1 MLHSLRARLAL
12 WLLLPLAVLVAL
24 CGWFAHEH
32 AEDAAD
38 YVQDHD
44 LLSSAKILADRLIWE
59 DGDVH
64 ASVPPSALSLF
75 MSPARDHVYLSVT
88 DAQGQLLA
96 GQPNFPQPQQLQLSG
111 SDNAQWYDAV
121 WQGQPIRAVITR
133 RAMYDVAGAREITIL
148 VGKTTHS
155 RGNMVQTL
163 WWPTMEYLLWAL
175 AVAVLVSAT
184 ALTLELRPLL
194 RMARQLAARP
204 AKEVDFHLDSRQ
216 LHRELRP
223 LADTVN
229 QFARTIRAQVARQ
242 RQFISDAA
250 HQLRTP
256 LAIQAHTLEQALGQ
270 TPAELAG
277 LSIAQRLAVLQRLQR
292 SNQQLVNVTNQLLTL
307 AQAEAGSTT
316 QAAQWVDLR
325 ALCLQCLE
333 TMAPAADQKQ
343 IDLGWEEKEEAEESE
358 TARNATPATGTTAT
372 TSAHPFSLFT
382 SSRLLPE
389 LITNLVDNAIR
400 YTPAQGQVTL
410 GLHAQADS
418 LLLFVEDNGPG
429 IPAQS
434 RDQVLERFY
443 RLANDT
449 PGTGLGLAI
458 VQEVAHASGGTLQLA
473 DAHPPSSPPFGPG
486 LRISVRFSCTAQG

>member
-12 WLLLPLAVLVAL
+12 WLLLPLAVLVGL

-59 DGDVH
+59 DGDVR

-75 MSPARDHVYLSVT
+75 MSPARDHVYLSVM

-96 GQPNFPQPQQLQLSG
+96 GQQNFPQPLQLKLSG

-133 RAMYDVAGAREITIL
+133 RAMYDVDGAREITIL

-155 RGNMVQTL
+155 RDDMVQTL

-184 ALTLELRPLL
+184 ALTLELRALL
-194 RMARQLAARP
+194 RMARQLAGRP
-204 AKEVDFHLDSRQ
+204 ARDVDFHLDSRQ
-216 LHRELRP
+216 LHQELRP

-270 TPAELAG
+270 TPAELAA
-277 LSIAQRLAVLQRLQR
+277 LSVAQRLAVLQRLQR
-292 SNQQLVNVTNQLLTL
+292 SNQQLLNVANQLLTL
-307 AQAEAGSTT
+307 AQAEAGS
-316 QAAQWVDLR
+316 AAHTAQTPQWVDLR

-333 TMAPAADQKQ
+333 ALAPAADLKQ
-343 IDLGWEEKEEAEESE
+343 IDLGWEESEAPV
-358 TARNATPATGTTAT
+358 AAADAAQPLPD
-372 TSAHPFSLFT
+372 AHVFALYT

-389 LITNLVDNAIR
+389 LIANLVDNAIR
-400 YTPAQGQVTL
+400 YTPPQGQVTL
-410 GLHAQADS
+410 GLEASANS
-418 LLLFVEDNGPG
+418 LLLWVQDNGPG

-434 RDQVLERFY
+434 RDLVLERFY

-458 VQEVAHASGGTLQLA
+458 VQEVSRATGASLQLA
-473 DAHPPSSPPFGPG
+473 DAQQRYTPPFGPG
-486 LRISVRFSCTAQG
+486 LRISVRFVRVAGPG

>member
-12 WLLLPLAVLVAL
+12 WLLLPLAVLVGL

-59 DGDVH
+59 DGDVR

-75 MSPARDHVYLSVT
+75 MSPARDHVYLSVM

-96 GQPNFPQPQQLQLSG
+96 GQQNFPQPPQLTLSG
-111 SDNAQWYDAV
+111 SDNAQWYDAL

-155 RGNMVQTL
+155 RDNMVQTL

-194 RMARQLAARP
+194 RIARQLAGRP
-204 AKEVDFHLDSRQ
+204 AGDVDFHLDSRQ
-216 LHRELRP
+216 LHQELRP

-256 LAIQAHTLEQALGQ
+256 LAIQAHTLEQALGH
-270 TPAELAG
+270 TPAELAA
-277 LSIAQRLAVLQRLQR
+277 LSVAQRLAVLQRLQR
-292 SNQQLVNVTNQLLTL
+292 SNQQLLNVANQLLTL
-307 AQAEAGSTT
+307 AQAEAGN
-316 QAAQWVDLR
+316 AAHAAQPPQWVDLR

-333 TMAPAADQKQ
+333 AMAPAADLKQ
-343 IDLGWEEKEEAEESE
+343 IDLGWEESQA
-358 TARNATPATGTTAT
+358 AAAPADAATRAAGP
-372 TSAHPFSLFT
+372 HVFSLYT

-389 LITNLVDNAIR
+389 LIANLVDNAIR
-400 YTPAQGQVTL
+400 YTPPQGQVTL
-410 GLHAQADS
+410 GLEASADS
-418 LLLFVEDNGPG
+418 LLLSVQDNGPG

-434 RDQVLERFY
+434 RDRVLERFY
-443 RLANDT
+443 RLAHDT
-449 PGTGLGLAI
+449 AGTGLGLAI
-458 VQEVAHASGGTLQLA
+458 VQEVAQATGASLQLA
-473 DAHPPSSPPFGPG
+473 DAQQRYTPPFGPG
-486 LRISVRFSCTAQG
+486 LRISVRFVRVAGPG

>member
-12 WLLLPLAVLVAL
+12 WLLLPLAVLVGL

-59 DGDVH
+59 DGDVR

-75 MSPARDHVYLSVT
+75 MSPARDHVYLSVM

-96 GQPNFPQPQQLQLSG
+96 GQQNFPQPPQLKLSG

-133 RAMYDVAGAREITIL
+133 RAMYDVDGAREITIL

-155 RGNMVQTL
+155 RDDMVQTL

-184 ALTLELRPLL
+184 ALTLELRALL
-194 RMARQLAARP
+194 RMARQLAERP
-204 AKEVDFHLDSRQ
+204 ARDLDFHLDSRQ
-216 LHRELRP
+216 IHQELRP
-223 LADTVN
+223 LTDTVN

-270 TPAELAG
+270 TPAELAA
-277 LSIAQRLAVLQRLQR
+277 LSVAQRLAVLQRLQR
-292 SNQQLVNVTNQLLTL
+292 SNQQLLNVANQLLTL
-307 AQAEAGSTT
+307 AQAEAGS
-316 QAAQWVDLR
+316 AAHATPTPQWVDLR

-333 TMAPAADQKQ
+333 ALAPAADLRQ
-343 IDLGWEEKEEAEESE
+343 IDLGWEESEAPVAAADAAQRSPDPH
-358 TARNATPATGTTAT
+358 AFA
-372 TSAHPFSLFT
+372 LYT

-389 LITNLVDNAIR
+389 LIANLVDNAIR
-400 YTPAQGQVTL
+400 YTPPQGQVTL
-410 GLHAQADS
+410 GLEASADS
-418 LLLFVEDNGPG
+418 LLLWVQDNGPG

-434 RDQVLERFY
+434 RDLVLERFY

-458 VQEVAHASGGTLQLA
+458 VQEVARATGASLQLA
-473 DAHPPSSPPFGPG
+473 DAQQRYTPPFGPG
-486 LRISVRFSCTAQG
+486 LRISVRFVRVAGPG

>member
-12 WLLLPLAVLVAL
+12 WLLLPLAVLVGL

-59 DGDVH
+59 DGDVR

-75 MSPARDHVYLSVT
+75 MSPARDHVYLSVM

-96 GQPNFPQPQQLQLSG
+96 GQQNFPQPPQLKLSG

-155 RGNMVQTL
+155 RDDMVQTL

-184 ALTLELRPLL
+184 ALTLELRALL
-194 RMARQLAARP
+194 RMARQLAERP
-204 AKEVDFHLDSRQ
+204 ARDLDFHLDSRQ
-216 LHRELRP
+216 IHQELRP
-223 LADTVN
+223 LTDTVN

-270 TPAELAG
+270 TPAELAA
-277 LSIAQRLAVLQRLQR
+277 LSVAQRLAVLQRLQR
-292 SNQQLVNVTNQLLTL
+292 SNQQLLNVANQLLTL
-307 AQAEAGSTT
+307 AQAEAGSAAHAT
-316 QAAQWVDLR
+316 QTPQWVDLR

-333 TMAPAADQKQ
+333 ALAPAADLRQ
-343 IDLGWEEKEEAEESE
+343 IDLGWEESEA
-358 TARNATPATGTTAT
+358 PAAAADAAQP
-372 TSAHPFSLFT
+372 SPDPHAFSLYT

-389 LITNLVDNAIR
+389 LIANLVDNAIR
-400 YTPAQGQVTL
+400 YTPPQGQVTL
-410 GLHAQADS
+410 GLEASADS
-418 LLLFVEDNGPG
+418 LLLWVQDNGPG

-434 RDQVLERFY
+434 RDLVLERFY

-458 VQEVAHASGGTLQLA
+458 VQEVARATGASLQLA
-473 DAHPPSSPPFGPG
+473 DAQQRYTPPFGPG
-486 LRISVRFSCTAQG
+486 LRISVRFVRVAGPA

>member
-12 WLLLPLAVLVAL
+12 WLLLPLAVLVGL

-59 DGDVH
+59 DGDVR

-75 MSPARDHVYLSVT
+75 MSPARDHVYLSVM

-96 GQPNFPQPQQLQLSG
+96 GQQNFPQPPQLTLSG

-155 RGNMVQTL
+155 RDDMVQTL

-194 RMARQLAARP
+194 RMARQLAGRP
-204 AKEVDFHLDSRQ
+204 AGDVDFHLDSRQ
-216 LHRELRP
+216 LHQELRP

-270 TPAELAG
+270 TPAELAA
-277 LSIAQRLAVLQRLQR
+277 LSVAQRLAVLQRLQR
-292 SNQQLVNVTNQLLTL
+292 SNQQLLNVANQLLTL
-307 AQAEAGSTT
+307 AQAEAGN
-316 QAAQWVDLR
+316 AAHAAQPPQWVDLR

-333 TMAPAADQKQ
+333 ALAPAADLKQ
-343 IDLGWEEKEEAEESE
+343 IDLGWEESEA
-358 TARNATPATGTTAT
+358 PAAAAADAAQP
-372 TSAHPFSLFT
+372 SPDPHAFALYT

-389 LITNLVDNAIR
+389 LIANLVDNAIR
-400 YTPAQGQVTL
+400 YTPPQGQVTL
-410 GLHAQADS
+410 GLEASADS
-418 LLLFVEDNGPG
+418 LLLSVQDNGPG

-434 RDQVLERFY
+434 RDRVLERFY
-443 RLANDT
+443 RLAHDT
-449 PGTGLGLAI
+449 AGTGLGLAI
-458 VQEVAHASGGTLQLA
+458 VQEVAQATGASLQLA
-473 DAHPPSSPPFGPG
+473 DAQQRYTPPFGPG
-486 LRISVRFSCTAQG
+486 LRISVRFVRVAGPG